1 MGMMTATEFAKNIKK
16 TLDRLEFGGEE
27 IIVTRNNQA
36 IARII
41 PGSHHMTALEAMADI
56 YQTLPPDVAKDWL
69 KESRLRGKLSEEISD
84 PWARRSG
91 SGLHI

>member
-56 YQTLPPDVAKDWL
+56 YQTLPPDAAKDWL
-69 KESRLRGKLSEEISD
+69 KESRLRGKLSEEIRD
-84 PWARRSG
+84 PWDS
-91 SGLHI
+91 